1 MDGSC
6 IDESTTSTD
15 SISISPT
22 SLSPFPS
29 PPPPSKSPP
38 ESALCRVGSG
48 ASVILDSESGV
59 EAESRKLPSSKYKG
73 VVPQPN
79 GRWGAQI
86 YEKHQRVWL
95 GTFNEEDEAARA
107 YDIAAQRFR
116 GRDAVTNFK
125 PSAAAS
131 AEETTTEDDDIE
143 TAFLNSHSKAEI
155 VDMLRKHTY
164 NDELEQSKRN
174 HRFLDGQGKNSLLLR
189 GGGLNGA
196 AANAGLSGTDRILKA
211 REQLFEKAVTPSD
224 VGKLNRLVIPK
235 QHAEKHFP
243 LQGGINS
250 SASTKGVLLNFEDV
264 TGKVW
269 RFRYSYWNSSQSY
282 VLTKGWSRF
291 VKEKNL
297 KAGDI
302 VSFQRS
308 TGQDKQLYIDWK
320 ARTTT
325 VVAAAG
331 RPVLVG
337 SVQAAPVEMVRLFG
351 VNIFK
356 VPGGGGGAMEGS
368 GAGGCNGKR
377 IREMEMLSSL
387 DQYSKKQRIIGAL

>member
-1 MDGSC
+1 MDGITSSC
-6 IDESTTSTD
+6 STTDESTTST
-15 SISISPT
+15 T
-22 SLSPFPS
+22 ECASLSAANAAAI
-29 PPPPSKSPP
+29 PPSAPKPL
-38 ESALCRVGSG
+38 EKLCRLGSG
-48 ASVILDSESGV
+48 ASVVLDTGSSESGV

-107 YDIAAQRFR
+107 YDVAAQRFR

-125 PSAAAS
+125 PLSSDTDEIEAS
-131 AEETTTEDDDIE
+131 
-143 TAFLNSHSKAEI
+143 FLSSHSKAEI

-174 HRFLDGQGKNSLLLR
+174 FGASGSPHNNRMMMMKHLLMKSSGFGSGLDDPLLM
-189 GGGLNGA
+189 
-196 AANAGLSGTDRILKA
+196 KQHV

-243 LQGGINS
+243 LQS
-250 SASTKGVLLNFEDV
+250 SNTSKGVLLNFEDGG
-264 TGKVW
+264 GKVW

-291 VKEKNL
+291 VKEKGL

-302 VSFQRS
+302 VTFQRS
-308 TGQDKQLYIDWK
+308 TSNGPDKQLYIDWK
-320 ARTTT
+320 ARDNGPI
-325 VVAAAG
+325 VG
-331 RPVLVG
+331 PGPVQQPKLQQHQ
-337 SVQAAPVEMVRLFG
+337 SPPVQMLRLFG

-356 VPGGGGGAMEGS
+356 TPGS
-368 GAGGCNGKR
+368 GVVVEAGIGGGCNGKR
-377 IREMEMLSSL
+377 IRDLELLELECT
-387 DQYSKKQRIIGAL
+387 KKPRIIGAL

>member
-6 IDESTTSTD
+6 IDESTTSD
-15 SISISPT
+15 SLSISISP
-22 SLSPFPS
+22 SN
-29 PPPPSKSPP
+29 PPPVTKSPD
-38 ESALCRVGSG
+38 SLCRMGSG
-48 ASVILDSESGV
+48 TSVIVDSEAGV

-95 GTFNEEDEAARA
+95 GTFNEEDEAAKA

-125 PSAAAS
+125 QS
-131 AEETTTEDDDIE
+131 EEDDIE
-143 TAFLNSHSKAEI
+143 MAFLNSHSKAEI

-164 NDELEQSKRN
+164 NDELEQSRRSYGFDGNGKRVV
-174 HRFLDGQGKNSLLLR
+174 RTDSGFGSFGLD
-189 GGGLNGA
+189 
-196 AANAGLSGTDRILKA
+196 LKA

-235 QHAEKHFP
+235 QHAEKYFP
-243 LQGGINS
+243 LQSGTA
-250 SASTKGVLLNFEDV
+250 SAKGLLLNFEDV

-308 TGQDKQLYIDWK
+308 TGPEKQLYIDWK
-320 ARTTT
+320 TRT
-325 VVAAAG
+325 G
-331 RPVLVG
+331 MG
-337 SVQAAPVEMVRLFG
+337 SVLENPVGPVQMVRLFG

-356 VPGGGGGAMEGS
+356 IPSTSENVV
-368 GAGGCNGKR
+368 GGCNGKR
-377 IREMEMLSSL
+377 TREMELL
-387 DQYSKKQRIIGAL
+387 GLECSKKQKLIDAL

>member
-1 MDGSC
+1 M
-6 IDESTTSTD
+6 DESTTTD
-15 SISISPT
+15 STSTSPLIT
-22 SLSPFPS
+22 FPAF
-29 PPPPSKSPP
+29 PANKSP
-38 ESALCRVGSG
+38 ESLCRVGSG
-48 ASVILDSESGV
+48 ASSVILDSEAGV

-95 GTFNEEDEAARA
+95 GTFNEEEDAARA

-125 PSAAAS
+125 QMSC
-131 AEETTTEDDDIE
+131 AETSSEEGDIE
-143 TAFLNSHSKAEI
+143 MTFLSSHSKSEI

-174 HRFLDGQGKNSLLLR
+174 YGLDVNGKRVIKLGE
-189 GGGLNGA
+189 GGDGVATAFG
-196 AANAGLSGTDRILKA
+196 SDRALKA
-211 REQLFEKAVTPSD
+211 RDQLFEKAVTPSD

-243 LQGGINS
+243 LQSGTTS
-250 SASTKGVLLNFEDV
+250 KGLLLNFEDV

-302 VSFQRS
+302 VSFHRS
-308 TGQDKQLYIDWK
+308 TGGDRQLYIDWK
-320 ARTTT
+320 ARI
-325 VVAAAG
+325 G
-331 RPVLVG
+331 
-337 SVQAAPVEMVRLFG
+337 PVENPVEPVQMLRLFG

-356 VPGGGGGAMEGS
+356 IPGNGVGGVDKI
-368 GAGGCNGKR
+368 GCNINNNNNNNGKR
-377 IREMEMLSSL
+377 LREMELLSL
-387 DQYSKKQRIIGAL
+387 ECSKKQRMIGAL

>member
-22 SLSPFPS
+22 ATLSPLPAT
-29 PPPPSKSPP
+29 KSP
-38 ESALCRVGSG
+38 ESLCRVGSVIT
-48 ASVILDSESGV
+48 SIILDSESGI
-59 EAESRKLPSSKYKG
+59 EAESRGKLPSSKYKG

-125 PSAAAS
+125 PLA
-131 AEETTTEDDDIE
+131 TTEEDDIE
-143 TAFLNSHSKAEI
+143 TAFLNAHSKAEI

-174 HRFLDGQGKNSLLLR
+174 RGLDSNGKRSKAD
-189 GGGLNGA
+189 GFVA
-196 AANAGLSGTDRILKA
+196 AAFGSGGFLKA

-243 LQGGINS
+243 LQ
-250 SASTKGVLLNFEDV
+250 SASTSKGVLLNFEDV
-264 TGKVW
+264 GGKVW

-308 TGQDKQLYIDWK
+308 TGPDKQLYIDWK
-320 ARTTT
+320 TRTESA
-325 VVAAAG
+325 VVG
-331 RPVLVG
+331 LSNPVFP
-337 SVQAAPVEMVRLFG
+337 VQQVQIVRLFG
-351 VNIFK
+351 VNILQI
-356 VPGGGGGAMEGS
+356 PGGGVVES
-368 GAGGCNGKR
+368 IGGCNGKR
-377 IREMEMLSSL
+377 MREMELLSL
-387 DQYSKKQRIIGAL
+387 ECSKKPRMVGAL